1 MMRPTD
7 GHGAL
12 MLGLVG
18 RFIRRAAGWLGGRPT
33 AVDGAVA
40 GPDGPRLA
48 RRLTVPAVVA
58 AVRTRLWLNVVWVGA
73 LAFGALAWLVSAGQT
88 ASADLAL
95 ARGIQ
100 TVQAPWFAGLML
112 GVSELGFPPLSVALV
127 LLPTLAL
134 WALRRPLE
142 ARLLILAGGAGLLA
156 LPIKLV
162 FARARPSPEA
172 LNVTRQ
178 LSDTSF
184 PSGHTLLFVAFFGFL
199 FYLAYTRLR
208 RGWGRTLVLC
218 ALGALI
224 VLVGPSRVY
233 LGQHWP
239 SDVLAS
245 YALGLVY
252 LVLLVVWYAR
262 HALPRLAEP
271 RAAAPGAGPGAGK
284 EERAGS

>member
-1 MMRPTD
+1 MIRPTD
-7 GHGAL
+7 DHGAL
-12 MLGLVG
+12 MLGFVG
-18 RFIRRAAGWLGGRPT
+18 RLIRRLAEWLGGRPT
-33 AVDGAVA
+33 ADNGAVA
-40 GPDGPRLA
+40 EADGFRPA

-58 AVRTRLWLNVVWVGA
+58 AIRTRLWLNVVWVGA
-73 LAFGALAWLVSAGQT
+73 AAFGALAWLVSAGQT

-95 ARGIQ
+95 GRAIQ
-100 TVQAPWFAGLML
+100 AVDAPWFAGLML
-112 GVSELGFPPLSVALV
+112 GFSELGFPPLSLALV
-127 LLPTLAL
+127 LLPALVL

-156 LPIKLV
+156 LPVKLV

-178 LSDTSF
+178 LMDTSF
-184 PSGHTLLFVAFFGFL
+184 PSGHTLLFVAFFGSL

-208 RGWGRTLVLC
+208 RGWARSLVLWL
-218 ALGALI
+218 LGALI

-233 LGQHWP
+233 LGHHWP
-239 SDVLAS
+239 SDVLAA

-262 HALPRLAEP
+262 HALPRVDGP
-271 RAAAPGAGPGAGK
+271 RAVALGAGN

>member
-1 MMRPTD
+1 MIRRTD
-7 GHGAL
+7 AHGAL
-12 MLGLVG
+12 MLGPLG
-18 RFIRRAAGWLGGRPT
+18 RLIHRVARWFGGRPT
-33 AVDGAVA
+33 TVDGAISETDGLRPA
-40 GPDGPRLA
+40 G
-48 RRLTVPAVVA
+48 RLTVPAVVA
-58 AVRTRLWLNVVWVGA
+58 AIRTRLWLNVVWVGA
-73 LAFGALAWLVSAGQT
+73 AAFGALAWLVSAGQT

-100 TVQAPWFAGLML
+100 AVHAPWFAGLML
-112 GVSELGFPPLSVALV
+112 GVSELGFPPLSLALV
-127 LLPTLAL
+127 LLPALAL

-162 FARARPSPEA
+162 FARARPTPEA
-172 LNVTRQ
+172 LNVTSQ
-178 LSDTSF
+178 LMDTSF
-184 PSGHTLLFVAFFGFL
+184 PSGHTLLFVAFFGSL

-208 RGWGRTLVLC
+208 RGWARSLLLWS
-218 ALGALI
+218 LGALI

-233 LGQHWP
+233 LGHHWP

-262 HALPRLAEP
+262 RALPRLAEP
-271 RAAAPGAGPGAGK
+271 RAAAPGA
-284 EERAGS
+284 